1 MTTRINSARWL
12 ENQQRWQIKVQRD
25 GIRKTFTSSVKGRR
39 GQRIANQKADEWL
52 ASVSLN
58 PDASVQQM
66 VRMFLEQKEKQG
78 ATAHS
83 VKCFASFFNSWI
95 LPRLASKPIR
105 KVTLYQWQSTI
116 DERFK
121 NAQATKSTLQAHKTL
136 VVALC
141 RFAKSYGVDTVD
153 ASLLRIPKNAKAVDR
168 QSFTLDE
175 CNTILTD
182 ASVRRYNVE
191 VADPYI
197 DIYRMLL
204 LTGMRR
210 GECLALK
217 WSDLKDGCIQVRRAL
232 TIDGSLNEGK
242 TVNARR
248 LIPITSQIQEI
259 LDRTPRRSRYIFN
272 TDDLS
277 IRSGTVSKCFKR
289 YCEQHR
295 FSTTNLH
302 SLRHTFVSLSDSV
315 LPLNT
320 VKAIIGHSEA
330 MDTVGWYG
338 HIFGDEMDDA
348 RQVLEDTFEQIEK
361 KSLDVSDS
369 SSHS

>member
-12 ENQQRWQIKVQRD
+12 ENQSRWQIKVQRD

-39 GQRIANQKADEWL
+39 GQRIANQKADDWL

-58 PDASVQQM
+58 PDASVQEM
-66 VRMFLEQKEKQG
+66 CRMFLEQKEKQG
-78 ATAHS
+78 ATPHS
-83 VKCFASFFNSWI
+83 VKCFGSFFGRWI

-116 DERFK
+116 DDRYEK
-121 NAQATKSTLQAHKTL
+121 ASATKSTLQAHKTL

-141 RFAKSYGVDTVD
+141 RFAESCGIECVD
-153 ASLLRIPKNAKAVDR
+153 ASLLRIPKNARAVDR
-168 QSFTLDE
+168 QAFTMEE
-175 CNTILTD
+175 CKTILTD
-182 ASVRRYNVE
+182 ASVRRHKVIQD
-191 VADPYI
+191 DPFI

-217 WSDLKDGCIQVRRAL
+217 WSDLKDGFIQVRRAL
-232 TIDGSLNEGK
+232 TIDGNLNEGK
-242 TVNARR
+242 TANAKRM
-248 LIPITSQIQEI
+248 IPITRQIQEI
-259 LDRTPRRSRYIFN
+259 LDRTPHRSRFIFN

-277 IRSGTVSKCFKR
+277 VKSGTVSKCFRK
-289 YCEQHR
+289 YCEWHD
-295 FSTTNLH
+295 FGTTNLH

-320 VKAIIGHSEA
+320 VKSIIGHSES

-338 HIFGDEMDDA
+338 HIFGDEMNDA
-348 RQVLEDTFEQIEK
+348 KQVLEDTFEQIEK
-361 KSLDVSDS
+361 KS
-369 SSHS
+369 HR